1 MSKEKISIVWFKKDL
16 RINDNLAL
24 ISSSE
29 TNLPVLPLYIFET
42 DYWNQ
47 DFASQRHWKFIH
59 DCLIDLN
66 KDLKKI
72 GQSLIIRIG
81 AANNIFEN
89 IIKNY
94 DIQSVFAHQETG
106 NSWTY
111 KRDKDI
117 RILLKKNRIL
127 FKEFPNN
134 GVVRGLKDRNDWSKI
149 RNSRMYKDNFESP
162 LNLIPINNIISDH
175 LPNKENK
182 FLKNKSNG
190 ITQKGGG
197 LKA

>member
-29 TNLPVLPLYIFET
+29 TNLPLLPLYIFET
-42 DYWNQ
+42 DYWSQ

-81 AANNIFEN
+81 AANNIFKN

-94 DIQSVFAHQETG
+94 DIQYLS
-106 NSWTY
+106 
-111 KRDKDI
+111 
-117 RILLKKNRIL
+117 
-127 FKEFPNN
+127 
-134 GVVRGLKDRNDWSKI
+134 
-149 RNSRMYKDNFESP
+149 
-162 LNLIPINNIISDH
+162 LIHI
-175 LPNKENK
+175 
-182 FLKNKSNG
+182 
-190 ITQKGGG
+190 
-197 LKA
+197 